1 MASRPWRRSA
11 RLHQTNRSAAAGP
24 LARQML
30 PTRAKTRLVFAV
42 GALAL
47 TTILVAVAWVSAPA
61 SATIYRAAV
70 PHTAG
75 LPGGV
80 DHLADA
86 AIVALA
92 TGYAVIMWHSRRA
105 LMSLALGLSAGAGAV
120 AAYLASE
127 SVKLLFRE
135 ERPCRVAIS
144 LDGCPAVGDW
154 SFPSNHMTIAGGLAL
169 AMLMVSPR
177 SIRLSAALVAA
188 VAVGRVGQ
196 GAHYPHDVLAGL
208 GVGVGCVAA
217 IVLVTAPATE
227 GLLLRI
233 AGGRRPPGVH
243 RQPRDGD
250 DSPP

>member
-1 MASRPWRRSA
+1 MDSRPWRRSA
-11 RLHQTNRSAAAGP
+11 RLHQTCRTAAAGP
-24 LARQML
+24 LTRKML
-30 PTRAKTRLVFAV
+30 PLPAKMRLVYAV

-47 TTILVAVAWVSAPA
+47 TTVLVAAAWLSAPA
-61 SATIYRAAV
+61 SAAIYRAAV

-75 LPGGV
+75 LPGV

-92 TGYAVIMWHSRRA
+92 AGYVVVMWQSRRA
-105 LMSLALGLSAGAGAV
+105 VISLALGLTAGAGVV

-127 SVKLLFRE
+127 SVKLLLRE
-135 ERPCRVAIS
+135 ERPCRAAIS

-154 SFPSNHMTIAGGLAL
+154 SFPSNHMAIAGGLAL
-169 AMLMVSPR
+169 AMLMVFPR
-177 SIRLSAALVAA
+177 SFRLSAALVAA

-208 GVGVGCVAA
+208 GVGVGWVAA

-233 AGGRRPPGVH
+233 DGRRRPPGVH

-250 DSPP
+250 DGPP